1 MKINLIERSR
11 IYVASLHLLHSRT
24 LYKIKVKG
32 TYNTV
37 TQLNLIQKKSLGSSL
52 EEVVLYYFVAG
63 DSNFSDFNLT

>member
-1 MKINLIERSR
+1 MKETQSF
-11 IYVASLHLLHSRT
+11 IYT
-24 LYKIKVKG
+24 YYLYKIKVKG